1 MIASALPSTA
11 LARTTPSLLL
21 DFTLG
26 ALDSRVTFTRSGAA
40 SRVNASGLIESVA
53 ADAPRFDYDPVTLAC
68 RGLLIE
74 ETRQNVVT
82 NSTDLAQASWNTY
95 VSGAGTIGRTQNAGT
110 APDGANTA
118 TKLDFYAASG
128 DQSFVFSNTFNV
140 TVGQVFSGSFYAKAA
155 TGADVGKQIIF
166 RHAGSAAFSV
176 ATLTSNWVRYSST
189 ETGPVTYAPEL
200 MIGLRPDVAG
210 GSGAVSA
217 LIWGGQIELGAFATS
232 YIPTTSAAATRGAEL
247 AVIDGAT
254 FTGLFNP
261 TAGTLLVEGRA
272 GAATNA
278 ALVSLDDN
286 TTNNR
291 LQLRRNTANT
301 LGNFRM
307 ALAGGSIDVNVAS
320 NNADGFNKHVAS
332 FKVGEQSY
340 AVNTQLATGITP
352 VASLPAVTQMNIGNG
367 AGSSSLNGHVKQ
379 IAYWSKA
386 LTAAD
391 LQVLS
396 SAAGQRSMIRSLIN
410 PVL

>member
-1 MIASALPSTA
+1 MLASVLSATP

-21 DFTLG
+21 DFTSG
-26 ALDSRVTFTRSGAA
+26 SLDSRVTFTRTGAA
-40 SRVNASGLIESVA
+40 SRVNASGLVESVA

-68 RGLLIE
+68 KGLLIE
-74 ETRQNVVT
+74 VTRTNVIYPSVDMT
-82 NSTDLAQASWNTY
+82 AATWGLY
-95 VSGAGTIGRTQNAGT
+95 LGGGATGTRTANAGT
-110 APDGANTA
+110 APDGTSTA
-118 TKLDFYAASG
+118 TQVDMTAGSG
-128 DQSFVFSNTFNV
+128 QQAMLNTGFALSTGLQYV
-140 TVGQVFSGSFYAKAA
+140 ASFYIKAA
-155 TGADVGKQIIF
+155 NAGDVGKVIGV
-166 RHAGSAAFSV
+166 RHAGTASYTLV
-176 ATLTSNWVRYSST
+176 TLTANWQRASNV
-189 ETGPVTYAPEL
+189 ETSGFTGTTTL
-200 MIGLRPDVAG
+200 DIGLRPDVGTSG
-210 GSGAVSA
+210 GSVSF
-217 LIWGGQIELGAFATS
+217 LIWGAQLEQGAFVTS

-291 LQLRRNTANT
+291 LQLRRNTTNT

-320 NNADGFNKHVAS
+320 NNADGVNKHAVS

-367 AGSSSLNGHVKQ
+367 AGSSALNGHVKQ
-379 IAYWSKA
+379 IAYWPEV

>member
-1 MIASALPSTA
+1 MLASVLSATP

-21 DFTLG
+21 DFTSG
-26 ALDSRVTFTRSGAA
+26 SLDSRVAFTRTGAA
-40 SRVNASGLIESVA
+40 SRVNASGLVEAVA
-53 ADAPRFDYDPVTLAC
+53 ADTPRFDYDPITRAC
-68 RGLLIE
+68 NGLLIE
-74 ETRQNVVT
+74 QTRT
-82 NSTDLAQASWNTY
+82 NLIYPSVDMTAATWGFFLGG
-95 VSGAGTIGRTQNAGT
+95 GATGTRTANAGT
-110 APDGANTA
+110 APDGTSAATQINMTA
-118 TKLDFYAASG
+118 GSG
-128 DQSFVFSNTFNV
+128 QQAILTTGFAMTAG
-140 TVGQVFSGSFYAKAA
+140 TQYSGSFYVKATSA
-155 TGADVGKQIIF
+155 GDVGKVIGF
-166 RHAGSAAFSV
+166 RHAAGGSYTL
-176 ATLTSNWVRYSST
+176 ATLAAGWQRVSNVETS
-189 ETGPVTYAPEL
+189 GVTTTTTFD
-200 MIGLRPDVAG
+200 IGIRPDVGTSG
-210 GSGAVSA
+210 GSVSF
-217 LIWGGQIELGAFATS
+217 LIWGAQLEQGAFATS